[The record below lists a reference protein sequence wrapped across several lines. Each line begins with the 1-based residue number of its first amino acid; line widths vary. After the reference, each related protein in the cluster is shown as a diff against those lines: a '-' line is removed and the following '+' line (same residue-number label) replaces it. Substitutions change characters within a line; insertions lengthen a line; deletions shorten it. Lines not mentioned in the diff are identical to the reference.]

1 MSKLGVFGSAQATS
15 DRYRRRLL
23 AAAGLSNNL
32 LFSNLNTTIT
42 IKSSPPKTARV
53 TSQLGIISGN
63 LTKRNEQHSWQRRFC
78 VLAPQSLLYYFEDA
92 EGDTPRGIIDLEYYT
107 DISAEPNNV
116 VRLATPA
123 HAGPQRTFYFQA
135 DSEEDMNA
143 WLSALVRERYF
154 VLRDERDAYQEL
166 QHDFQAQTAHMTQI
180 MGKSS
185 EDAEQAA
192 ADFERTAREES
203 ELVDQLQA
211 LLADVADHAPPE
223 APETD
228 DDAPG
233 GSPGGRSSGLAA
245 AAQRRASLARLEAAG
260 VALAT
265 KVASLEATLLESESG
280 AAREAQE
287 LREHGF
293 EVAELEA
300 ELAREEA
307 LLRDEAEKKAA
318 ILADCDQLDR
328 EVDEARMNLGI
339 IAKTRAAA
347 DTRVA
352 ELNDQKKLLVREVK
366 NARKAFAE
374 ARAKNSEL
382 LKQAMDESAFSMSAS
397 EDLADAGDD
406 DASAADAPSPTA
418 AAAEPAPKPY
428 PFDAAA
434 AGGPKDK
441 ASRSFAAAF
450 KSFVADA
457 SPKAGKKGTIAK
469 DAQLSSDD
477 EDAAAEPAADA
488 APAPAPGAPDFVL
501 RCRRC
506 KGTVEGPRNST
517 CTCAVPLVGDDPK
530 APSVKDAADA
540 ARLEAQRVWKSFS
553 GMSAKSFFG
562 SSSPKGPA
570 KVPAPPPPP
579 EETKV
584 EAPPPAP
591 EPPALPEEE
600 FVFTPLKYH
609 GDDDLPTIAKDP
621 PDQVELEADDAPDL
635 TSL

>member
-211 LLADVADHAPPE
+211 LLADVAD
-223 APETD
+223 
-228 DDAPG
+228 
-233 GSPGGRSSGLAA
+233 
-245 AAQRRASLARLEAAG
+245 
-260 VALAT
+260 
-265 KVASLEATLLESESG
+265 

-347 DTRVA
+347 DARVA

-418 AAAEPAPKPY
+418 AASEPAPKPY
-428 PFDAAA
+428 PFDASA

-457 SPKAGKKGTIAK
+457 SPKTGKKGTIAK

-477 EDAAAEPAADA
+477 EDAAAEPAADVS
-488 APAPAPGAPDFVL
+488 PAPAPDAPDFVL

>member
-211 LLADVADHAPPE
+211 LLAD
-223 APETD
+223 
-228 DDAPG
+228 
-233 GSPGGRSSGLAA
+233 
-245 AAQRRASLARLEAAG
+245 
-260 VALAT
+260 
-265 KVASLEATLLESESG
+265 ATLLESESG

-347 DTRVA
+347 DARVA

-418 AAAEPAPKPY
+418 AASEPAPKPY
-428 PFDAAA
+428 PFDASA

-457 SPKAGKKGTIAK
+457 SPKTGKKGTIAK

-477 EDAAAEPAADA
+477 EDAAAEPAADVS
-488 APAPAPGAPDFVL
+488 PAPAPDAPDFVL